1 MKTVIAAAFV
11 AAAALGFAAP
21 ASAQSAPKG
30 RADAQFIGIDL
41 DNGSI
46 YYNGRNSG
54 RYCLYQTVRVF
65 NRYSGYYE
73 NRRARRCGR
82 GLYFR

>member
-1 MKTVIAAAFV
+1 MKTVIAATF

-21 ASAQSAPKG
+21 ASAQNAP

-65 NRYSGYYE
+65 NRYTGYYE

>member
-1 MKTVIAAAFV
+1 MKTVIAAAF

-21 ASAQSAPKG
+21 ASAQTAP

-65 NRYSGYYE
+65 NRYTGYYE

>member
-1 MKTVIAAAFV
+1 MKIVIAAACF
-11 AAAALGFAAP
+11 AAAALSFSAP
-21 ASAQSAPKG
+21 ASAQTAP

-65 NRYSGYYE
+65 NRYTGYYE